1 MRTKE
6 AKAKALKEGL
16 KNYLGNLTGKRVRD
30 AKKTRE
36 AVRSKA
42 AKESHDAWN
51 YRDSLR
57 APKGDTVPGS
67 FEDHIMSNRAL
78 AIENRALRNLG
89 DADRNIRSLT
99 QSRDK
104 ARAGTALVAGGG
116 LLAMKKKK
124 KKGKKKEASIESLS
138 PSVLVPMRE
147 EFERIFDREAE
158 QVEYK
163 VAKAGLLENIKQRI
177 SQ

>member
-1 MRTKE
+1 M
-6 AKAKALKEGL
+6 
-16 KNYLGNLTGKRVRD
+16 
-30 AKKTRE
+30 
-36 AVRSKA
+36 
-42 AKESHDAWN
+42 
-51 YRDSLR
+51 
-57 APKGDTVPGS
+57 PGS

-89 DADRNIRSLT
+89 DADRNIRNLT